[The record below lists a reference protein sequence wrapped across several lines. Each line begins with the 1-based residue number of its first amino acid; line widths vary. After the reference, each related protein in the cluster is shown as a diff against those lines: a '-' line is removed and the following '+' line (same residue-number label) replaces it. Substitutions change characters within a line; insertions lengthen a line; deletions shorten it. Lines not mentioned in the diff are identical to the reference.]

1 MSELDVVKLVRVK
14 VDRMSNLAQLAKVK
28 AELSKY
34 MSIKLD
40 VSNGSRYVSTS
51 AKKL

>member
-1 MSELDVVKLVRVK
+1 
-14 VDRMSNLAQLAKVK
+14 
-28 AELSKY
+28 LSKY

-51 AKKL
+51 AKKLW